1 MTITERLNLLTH
13 SNLYRSRRA
22 FAKAAGINEVTL
34 SDNINKGTEPRF
46 STLEAILFANPN
58 ISAEWLMR
66 GEGEMFRDGSTN
78 TVNIQQPT
86 VSNDGVAGVNHFHA
100 SEALVENMKREIET
114 LTEEVKS
121 KNRQIES
128 LLSLLHEKQKQ

>member
-1 MTITERLNLLTH
+1 
-13 SNLYRSRRA
+13 
-22 FAKAAGINEVTL
+22 
-34 SDNINKGTEPRF
+34 
-46 STLEAILFANPN
+46 
-58 ISAEWLMR
+58 MR

-86 VSNDGVAGVNHFHA
+86 VSNGGVAGVNRFHA